1 MVCVLAVSARL
12 PPNQNVLLL
21 KKLGIR
27 AAPQSFDYLLI
38 KRVSN
43 HKRPPMPQGIEM
55 GSPRYARNCC
65 SRIALIG
72 RRSLTLQLIS
82 SIQICCSR

>member
-43 HKRPPMPQGIEM
+43 HKRPQFLKV
-55 GSPRYARNCC
+55 
-65 SRIALIG
+65 SRWVALDTRAIAVPE
-72 RRSLTLQLIS
+72 
-82 SIQICCSR
+82 